1 MQPDFCQLT
10 IRDGPTIG
18 ICARV
23 VVGDLELA
31 EHGQALRGESLVELN
46 NVEVGDGQA
55 QPLDQLVGRWRR
67 TDPHDAR
74 RNASY
79 GCTEH
84 SWCWPYLSQHQ
95 YSEHHK
101 YEFWRDRRCHVIGK
115 SYHGTEYRTGGD
127 YCGPEF

>member
-1 MQPDFCQLT
+1 MKRALLIAAVSLLFAAPAEAHRWSYDRAYSQAWWHVVDYCGGGNWMCDER
-10 IRDGPTIG
+10 RDP
-18 ICARV
+18 
-23 VVGDLELA
+23 
-31 EHGQALRGESLVELN
+31 LV
-46 NVEVGDGQA
+46 
-55 QPLDQLVGRWRR
+55 
-67 TDPHDAR
+67 
-74 RNASY
+74 Y